1 MTLQRISMKQLEDPK
16 YQEEKLILQWMSEH
30 LHFSIASQDVL
41 VDFKEKYVKVRSQL
55 YYYHILHEGSQAHIW
70 VTMKRGNFDVAFSEV
85 PKDRKKATLKSH
97 KGRVRAT
104 KATFLLLSAVSI
116 SLVAVSLKSSYVVET
131 PLIMESS
138 LGPEDD
144 VDNVI
149 EATSKVDV
157 GTDETLQTENEAVSV
172 ASSLEDVSMEVTPN
186 ISSTTTIISA
196 EPVITNTNREAKR
209 AETDE
214 LYGDYILEY
223 STRYGQP
230 YALVAALLTQ
240 ERSDNPNDELRVRQ
254 NIGQLTT
261 TAICGEKI
269 VAPVFSNGELQGYD
283 KIYVL
288 PPCYDD
294 YPLEDLDTMGHFPG
308 FSEEEQQKIQEAIR
322 LKEEGYQIYRRC
334 DAFYNTENNIH
345 ISVAYL
351 AYVGNMKQDLVKE
364 VMSYHAGY
372 VKVANDLSNDDIL
385 NGNVDAE
392 DPNYVGHVFQYLRLD
407 ELKSL
412 TLYLTDGENT
422 RVVSY
427 EIQPSEFLNEETG
440 YHL

>member
-1 MTLQRISMKQLEDPK
+1 MGVRRISVDFLKQHPDFFLVMKVLREQG
-16 YQEEKLILQWMSEH
+16 
-30 LHFSIASQDVL
+30 FSFPDDTL
-41 VDFKEKYVKVRSQL
+41 VDLEHSSFIIHGERYSYKLYERDGKIQILLCTQKGKYSYLVPFPKKHVSHVKTNHGRIKKTPVVQL
-55 YYYHILHEGSQAHIW
+55 GIMAA
-70 VTMKRGNFDVAFSEV
+70 AF
-85 PKDRKKATLKSH
+85 
-97 KGRVRAT
+97 
-104 KATFLLLSAVSI
+104 FLVS
-116 SLVAVSLKSSYVVET
+116 
-131 PLIMESS
+131 SS
-138 LGPEDD
+138 LNRE
-144 VDNVI
+144 VI
-149 EATSKVDV
+149 ELPHYSETTIESTTEVDEEEV
-157 GTDETLQTENEAVSV
+157 LDNDEALQTENKTVSV
-172 ASSLEDVSMEVTPN
+172 SSSLEELSMEETPD
-186 ISSTTTIISA
+186 ISSVTTIISA

-230 YALVAALLTQ
+230 YALVASLLTQ
-240 ERSDNPNDELRVRQ
+240 ERSDNPNDDLRVRQ

-288 PPCYDD
+288 PSCYDD
-294 YPLEDLDTMGHFPG
+294 YPIEDLDTMGHFPG

-364 VMSYHAGY
+364 IMSYHAGY
-372 VKVANDLSNDDIL
+372 VKVANNLSNDVIL
-385 NGNVDAE
+385 NGQLDAE
-392 DPNYVGHVFQYLRLD
+392 DPNYVGHVLQYLTLE
-407 ELKSL
+407 ELKQPL
-412 TLYLTDGENT
+412 EIYLTDGTNT
-422 RVVSY
+422 WVESY
-427 EIQPSEFLNEETG
+427 EFQPSEVLNEETG